1 MFYEISSRKK
11 KSTVVG
17 KHPDPTEEFP
27 GPVADTHGCDVDL
40 LGGDS

>member
-11 KSTVVG
+11 KYSSR
-17 KHPDPTEEFP
+17 HPDPTEEFP

-40 LGGDS
+40 PRR